1 MCYNFFILYVY
12 GFCPKR
18 GPTYTRTKK
27 QMARVGDIWKLK
39 VQIKIMFSVD
49 DE

>member
-1 MCYNFFILYVY
+1 MCYNFFIVDVY

-18 GPTYTRTKK
+18 GPTYMRTKK
-27 QMARVGDIWKLK
+27 QMAWVGDIWKPK
-39 VQIKIMFSVD
+39 VQIKIMFSDD